1 LTIHDVAA
9 LTQPFWDL
17 HVDPA
22 MAMDTGAGT
31 LVTIQLNLAAGT
43 LVKYLKQPSIKPL
56 VDDILAFNVLC
67 VIVSTS
73 VPRC

>member
-1 LTIHDVAA
+1 VAA
-9 LTQPFWDL
+9 LTQLFWDL
-17 HVDPA
+17 HVDKA

-31 LVTIQLNLAAGT
+31 LVTIQVNLAAGT
-43 LVKYLKQPSIKPL
+43 LVKYLKQPTIKRL

-67 VIVSTS
+67 VISFRF